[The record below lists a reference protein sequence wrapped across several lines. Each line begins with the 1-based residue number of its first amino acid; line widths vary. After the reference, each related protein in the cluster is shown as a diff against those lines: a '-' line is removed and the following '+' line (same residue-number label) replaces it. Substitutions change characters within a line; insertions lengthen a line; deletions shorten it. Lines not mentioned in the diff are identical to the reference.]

1 MEKEY
6 TNGEITIVWKPD
18 TCIHSGKCFK
28 GLHSVFNP
36 TKRPW
41 INMAGADTEKIIEQ
55 VNKCPSKALSFYHN
69 EAKESEKDL
78 LDEVNTLKEMKI
90 EVIPNG
96 PLKVEGNFQVKEK
109 SGMEIK
115 KEKAFFC
122 RCGASSNK
130 PYCDGTHKKINF
142 QDF

>member
-6 TNGEITIVWKPD
+6 TNGEVTIVWKPD
-18 TCIHSGKCFK
+18 ICIHSTKCFK

-55 VNKCPSKALSFYHN
+55 VNKCPSKALSFYQN
-69 EAKESEKDL
+69 GAEESEKAP
-78 LDEVNTLKEMKI
+78 LDDVDTLRETKI

-96 PLKVEGNFQVKEK
+96 PLKVEGNVLIKEK
-109 SGMEIK
+109 NGMEVK
-115 KEKAFFC
+115 KGKAFFC